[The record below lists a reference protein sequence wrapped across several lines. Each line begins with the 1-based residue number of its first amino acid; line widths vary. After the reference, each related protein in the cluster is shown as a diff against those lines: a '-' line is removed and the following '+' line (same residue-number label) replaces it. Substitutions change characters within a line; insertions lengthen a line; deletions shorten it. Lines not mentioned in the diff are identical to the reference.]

1 MFKFGEITNIY
12 DLICYRFIWQYD
24 YKKGVFF
31 VEKFAIC
38 GYTRI
43 SVDLFEDRD
52 NTSIENQKAIIE
64 EFVKNKFPNSTLDLY
79 VDRDRSGYTFEQR
92 EEYQKMRSLML
103 THQYD
108 ILIVKDFSRFSR
120 RNSRGLCELEDLR
133 DAGMRIISIGDNID
147 YPNDDDWLKIQFQ
160 FLINEMPVTDT
171 SKKIKA
177 VIDRRQK
184 DGKWICNVPFGY
196 EMVSYKQMT
205 FKVDEPN
212 ALTVKKIFELYC
224 NGWGYKKI
232 AEYLTENNF
241 PTPSMVKKER
251 YEADGEKS
259 KYEPN
264 HIWNT
269 ASVRTILSNDFY
281 TGVLR
286 QRKYSRAK
294 INGKEVKLDDENNIV
309 FEGHHEPIIDKQT
322 FNNVKTLMSKRST
335 NHYHVVG
342 KYSTKYTGLLV
353 CGDCGSPMFSRST
366 PRMAPSYI
374 CGNYHKHGKKYCTSH
389 HTRVDMMDSI
399 VKTYLAKVRSE
410 IVKKASV
417 IGSALES
424 ENEDSPQKR
433 KSAID
438 SLNEKIEKAQKE
450 LQITKRQRIRDIV
463 RNPENEEVLEET
475 YDALENELCAK
486 IEGYKTQL
494 IMCNDKTDN
503 IKSLKRNSDYIIETF
518 DTILQKDELTELDL
532 KNVVDKIYVYENHIE
547 IKLDSDIEALL
558 LNDYQIG
565 HNGIEIERIAEDYF
579 KEEIMLNITHQAPK
593 MLDVILAT
601 HKPFGNDMVNK
612 DEIYSHN
619 AINNGDPLEI
629 FTDAEG
635 EVIFKKYSPIGEL
648 SNFASQY
655 AEVLHKS
662 GGLPIAIMDND
673 HVVAASGISKREILE
688 RRVTK
693 NLEELMENRAIHITN
708 DKIPSVNAI
717 EGYDRKANVVYPI
730 IYGGDVSGAVCM
742 MEDENHTLPSESD
755 IKLVQVAAAF
765 LGKQME

>member
-1 MFKFGEITNIY
+1 MEN
-12 DLICYRFIWQYD
+12 
-24 YKKGVFF
+24 
-31 VEKFAIC
+31 FAIC

-64 EFVKNKFPNSTLDLY
+64 EFVKNKFPNSKLDLY

-103 THQYD
+103 SHQYD

-147 YPNDDDWLKIQFQ
+147 FPNDDDWLKIQFQ

-196 EMVSYKQMT
+196 EMVNYKQMT

-232 AEYLTENNF
+232 AEYLTEQRF

-251 YEADGEKS
+251 YEAEGEKS

-264 HIWNT
+264 PIWNT
-269 ASVRTILSNDFY
+269 ASVRTILNNDFY

-286 QRKYSRAK
+286 QRKYTRTK

-309 FEGHHEPIIDKQT
+309 FEEHHEAIIDKQT
-322 FNNVKTLMSKRST
+322 FSNVKTLMSKRST
-335 NHYHVVG
+335 NHYHGVG

-399 VKTYLAKVRSE
+399 IKTYLAKVRSE
-410 IVKKASV
+410 IVKKVNV

-438 SLNEKIEKAQKE
+438 LLNEKIEKAQKE

-463 RNPENEEVLEET
+463 RNPENEELLEET
-475 YDALENELCAK
+475 YNSLENELCGK
-486 IEGYKTQL
+486 IEGYKAQL
-494 IMCNDKTDN
+494 LMCNDKTDN

-547 IKLDSDIEALL
+547 IKLDADIENLL
-558 LNDYQIG
+558 INDYQVTKK
-565 HNGIEIERIAEDYF
+565 GIEIERITEDYF
-579 KEEIMLNITHQAPK
+579 KEEIILKITHQAQK
-593 MLDVILAT
+593 QLDVFLALN
-601 HKPFGNDMVNK
+601 KPLADDVVK
-612 DEIYSHN
+612 TEEIYSRN
-619 AINNGDPLEI
+619 AVNNGDPLEI
-629 FTDAEG
+629 YTDSEG

-648 SNFASQY
+648 SGMAGEY
-655 AEVLHKS
+655 AEVLHK
-662 GGLPIAIMDND
+662 GAGLPVVITDND
-673 HVVAASGISKREILE
+673 HVIAASGINKREVLE

-693 NLEELMENRAIHITN
+693 SLEELMTNRQIHIKT
-708 DKIPSVNAI
+708 DKVPSMSAI
-717 EGYDRKANVVYPI
+717 EGYDRQAQVVYPI
-730 IYGGDVSGAVCM
+730 IYAGDVSGAVALFDGDGG
-742 MEDENHTLPSESD
+742 ELPSEAD
-755 IKLVQVAAAF
+755 IKLVQVAASF

>member
-1 MFKFGEITNIY
+1 M
-12 DLICYRFIWQYD
+12 
-24 YKKGVFF
+24 
-31 VEKFAIC
+31 EKFAIC

-64 EFVKNKFPNSTLDLY
+64 EFVKNKFPNSKLDLY

-92 EEYQKMRSLML
+92 EEYQKMHSLML
-103 THQYD
+103 SHQYD

-147 YPNDDDWLKIQFQ
+147 FPNDDDWLKIQFQ

-196 EMVSYKQMT
+196 EMVNYKQMT

-232 AEYLTENNF
+232 AEYLTEQRF

-251 YEADGEKS
+251 YESEGEKS

-264 HIWNT
+264 PIWNT

-286 QRKYSRAK
+286 QRKYTRTK

-309 FEGHHEPIIDKQT
+309 FEEHHEAIIDKQT
-322 FNNVKTLMSKRST
+322 FSNVKTLMSKRST
-335 NHYHVVG
+335 NHYHGVG

-410 IVKKASV
+410 IVKKVNV

-438 SLNEKIEKAQKE
+438 LLNEKIEKAQKE

-463 RNPENEEVLEET
+463 RNPENEELLEET
-475 YDALENELCAK
+475 YNSLENELCGK
-486 IEGYKTQL
+486 IEGYKAQL
-494 IMCNDKTDN
+494 LMCNDKTDN
-503 IKSLKRNSDYIIETF
+503 IKSLKSNSDYIIETF

-547 IKLDSDIEALL
+547 IKLDADIESLL
-558 LNDYQIG
+558 INDYQVTKK
-565 HNGIEIERIAEDYF
+565 GIEIERITEDYF
-579 KEEIMLNITHQAPK
+579 KEEIILKITHQAQK
-593 MLDVILAT
+593 QLDVFLALN
-601 HKPFGNDMVNK
+601 KPLADDVVK
-612 DEIYSHN
+612 TEEIYSRN

-648 SNFASQY
+648 SNFAGQY
-655 AEVLHKS
+655 AEVLHKN

-673 HVVAASGISKREILE
+673 HVIAASGMSKREVLE
-688 RRVTK
+688 RRITK
-693 NLEELMENRAIHITN
+693 NLEELMENRSVHITTR
-708 DKIPSVNAI
+708 DVPPMNAI
-717 EGYDRKANVVYPI
+717 EGLQRKANVVYPI
-730 IYGGDVSGAVCM
+730 VYGGDVSGAVALM
-742 MEDENHTLPSESD
+742 QGDENHIPTETE

>member
-1 MFKFGEITNIY
+1 M
-12 DLICYRFIWQYD
+12 
-24 YKKGVFF
+24 
-31 VEKFAIC
+31 EKFAIC

-64 EFVKNKFPNSTLDLY
+64 EFVKNKFPNSKLDLY

-103 THQYD
+103 SNQYD

-147 YPNDDDWLKIQFQ
+147 FPNDDDWLKIQFQ

-196 EMVSYKQMT
+196 EMVNYKQMT

-232 AEYLTENNF
+232 AEYLTEQRF

-251 YEADGEKS
+251 YEAEGEKS

-264 HIWNT
+264 PIWNT
-269 ASVRTILSNDFY
+269 ASVRTILNNDFY

-286 QRKYSRAK
+286 QRKYTRTK

-309 FEGHHEPIIDKQT
+309 FEEHHEAIIDKQT
-322 FNNVKTLMSKRST
+322 FSNVKTLMSKRST
-335 NHYHVVG
+335 NHYHGVG

-410 IVKKASV
+410 IVKKVNV

-424 ENEDSPQKR
+424 ENEDSLQKR

-438 SLNEKIEKAQKE
+438 LLNEKIEKAQKE

-463 RNPENEEVLEET
+463 RNPENEELLEET
-475 YDALENELCAK
+475 YNSLEKELCGK
-486 IEGYKTQL
+486 IEGYKAQL
-494 IMCNDKTDN
+494 LMCNDKTDN
-503 IKSLKRNSDYIIETF
+503 IKSLKSNSDYIIEIF

-547 IKLDSDIEALL
+547 IKLDADIESLL
-558 LNDYQIG
+558 INDYQVTKK
-565 HNGIEIERIAEDYF
+565 GIEIERITEDYF
-579 KEEIMLNITHQAPK
+579 KEGIILKITHQAQK
-593 MLDVILAT
+593 QLDVFLALN
-601 HKPFGNDMVNK
+601 KPLADDVVK
-612 DEIYSHN
+612 TEEIYSRN
-619 AINNGDPLEI
+619 AVNNGDPLEI
-629 FTDAEG
+629 YTDAEG

-648 SNFASQY
+648 SSFASQY
-655 AEVLHKS
+655 AEVLHKN

-673 HVVAASGISKREILE
+673 HVIAASGISKREVLE

-693 NLEELMENRAIHITN
+693 SLEELMENRQIHIKT
-708 DKIPSVNAI
+708 DTVPSMNAI
-717 EGYDRKANVVYPI
+717 EGYDRKAEVVYPI
-730 IYGGDVSGAVCM
+730 MYGGDVSGAIALL
-742 MEDENHTLPSESD
+742 EDENHTMPTESD

>member
-1 MFKFGEITNIY
+1 M
-12 DLICYRFIWQYD
+12 
-24 YKKGVFF
+24 
-31 VEKFAIC
+31 EKFAIC

-64 EFVKNKFPNSTLDLY
+64 EYVKNRFPGSTLDLY

-103 THQYD
+103 SRQYD

-147 YPNDDDWLKIQFQ
+147 FPNDDDWLKIQFQ

-196 EMVSYKQMT
+196 EMVNYKLMT

-212 ALTVKKIFELYC
+212 AMTVKKIFELYS

-232 AEYLTENNF
+232 AEYLTEHKF

-251 YEADGEKS
+251 YESDGEKS

-286 QRKYSRAK
+286 QRKYSRTK
-294 INGKEVKLDDENNIV
+294 INGKEVKLANDNNIV
-309 FEGHHEPIIDKQT
+309 FENHHEAIIDKQT
-322 FNNVKTLMSKRST
+322 FNNVKTLMSKRSK
-335 NHYHVVG
+335 NHYHGVG

-374 CGNYHKHGKKYCTSH
+374 CGNYHKHGKKYCTAH

-399 VKTYLAKVRSE
+399 VKSYLSKVRNE
-410 IVKKASV
+410 IIKKASV
-417 IGSALES
+417 IESALNSGNEES
-424 ENEDSPQKR
+424 VQER
-433 KSAID
+433 KNTID
-438 SLNEKIEKAQKE
+438 LLNEKIEKAQKE
-450 LQITKRQRIRDIV
+450 LQVTKRQRIRDIV

-475 YDALENELCAK
+475 YGTLENELCAK
-486 IEGYKTQL
+486 IEGYKTQIL
-494 IMCNDKTDN
+494 MCCDKSDN
-503 IKSLKRNSDYIIETF
+503 IKELKRNSDYVIKTF
-518 DTILQKDELTELDL
+518 DNILQKEELTELDL
-532 KNVVDKIYVYENHIE
+532 KNVADKIYVYENHIE
-547 IKLDSDIEALL
+547 IKLNADIEALL
-558 LNDYQIG
+558 VNDYRLNDNNIETSQI
-565 HNGIEIERIAEDYF
+565 AKDYF
-579 KEEIMLNITHQAPK
+579 EDEIILKVTHQAPK
-593 MLDVILAT
+593 KIGINLSTANTLCDNVADGN
-601 HKPFGNDMVNK
+601 KPDCRNTVN
-612 DEIYSHN
+612 E
-619 AINNGDPLEI
+619 GDPLEI
-629 FTDAEG
+629 YTDADG

-648 SNFASQY
+648 SNFANQY
-655 AEVLHKS
+655 AEVLHKDA
-662 GGLPIAIMDND
+662 GLPIAIMDND
-673 HVVAASGISKREILE
+673 HVIAASGISKREVLE

-693 NLEELMENRAIHITN
+693 GLEELMENRQIHIKT
-708 DKIPSVNAI
+708 DKVPAINAI
-717 EGYDRKANVVYPI
+717 EGYDRRAQVVYPI
-730 IYGGDVSGAVCM
+730 IYGGDVSGAIALL
-742 MEDENHTLPSESD
+742 DDGKNENPSESD
-755 IKLVQVAAAF
+755 IKLIQVAAAF

>member
-1 MFKFGEITNIY
+1 MFIFGEITNIY
-12 DLICYRFIWQYD
+12 NLICHRFIWQYD

-64 EFVKNKFPNSTLDLY
+64 EFVKNKFPNSKLDLY

-103 THQYD
+103 SHQYD

-147 YPNDDDWLKIQFQ
+147 FPNDDDWLKIQFQ

-196 EMVSYKQMT
+196 EMVNYKQMT

-232 AEYLTENNF
+232 AEYLTEQRF

-251 YEADGEKS
+251 YEAEGEKS

-264 HIWNT
+264 PIWNT
-269 ASVRTILSNDFY
+269 ASVRTILNNDFY

-286 QRKYSRAK
+286 QRKYTRTK
-294 INGKEVKLDDENNIV
+294 INGKEVKLDDENNII
-309 FEGHHEPIIDKQT
+309 FEEHHEAIIDRQT
-322 FNNVKTLMSKRST
+322 FSNVKTLMSKRSR
-335 NHYHVVG
+335 NHYHGVG

-389 HTRVDMMDSI
+389 HTRVNMMDSI
-399 VKTYLAKVRSE
+399 VKTYLAKVRCE
-410 IVKKASV
+410 IVKKVNV

-424 ENEDSPQKR
+424 ENENSPQKR

-438 SLNEKIEKAQKE
+438 LLNEKIEKAQKE

-503 IKSLKRNSDYIIETF
+503 IKSLKSNSDYIIETF

-547 IKLDSDIEALL
+547 IKLDADIESLL
-558 LNDYQIG
+558 INDYQVTKK
-565 HNGIEIERIAEDYF
+565 GIEIERITEDYF
-579 KEEIMLNITHQAPK
+579 KEEIILKITHQAQK
-593 MLDVILAT
+593 QLDVFLALN
-601 HKPFGNDMVNK
+601 KPLADDVVK
-612 DEIYSHN
+612 TEKIYSRN
-619 AINNGDPLEI
+619 AVSKGDPLEI
-629 FTDAEG
+629 YTDSEG

-648 SNFASQY
+648 SGMAGEY
-655 AEVLHKS
+655 AEVLHK
-662 GGLPIAIMDND
+662 GAGLPVVITDND
-673 HVVAASGISKREILE
+673 HVIAASGINKREVLE

-693 NLEELMENRAIHITN
+693 SLEELMTNRQIHIKT
-708 DKIPSVNAI
+708 DKVPSMSAI
-717 EGYDRKANVVYPI
+717 EGYDRQAQVVYPI
-730 IYGGDVSGAVCM
+730 IYAGDVSGAVALFDGDSG
-742 MEDENHTLPSESD
+742 ELPSEAD
-755 IKLVQVAAAF
+755 IKLVQVAASF